1 MLKNTKRK
9 IVLMTTCV
17 LTGMTATGCTL
28 SGRNLFML
36 KKKEPSAEVLAGS
49 GPTSTFPA
57 PPSST
62 ATPEAIASIAGGTAA
77 PATANATSS
86 PSPISQPAQYA
97 GLNASPGYTTSPS
110 PPNLAAAQA
119 NGIYG
124 NTATKS
130 VGFRTPAAPAPQP
143 SGYTFGNKALTP
155 KAEESA
161 TEFAISDLPAT
172 GNAES
177 ATAASGFTVPS
188 TNFAPPAMGG
198 YPTAQPSPPA
208 IPQRGLTFPT
218 DGPAVAEITPP
229 TSDISGFG
237 NPSDATAAGD
247 ILPPAATSPA
257 FSTASTAVESAT
269 PSATLAPASV
279 DHNGGFGGYTPGSTG
294 SATGYPSGAEVPAT
308 QGSIYR

>member
-9 IVLMTTCV
+9 IVLITSCAFA
-17 LTGMTATGCTL
+17 GITAPGCTL
-28 SGRNLFML
+28 SGRNLFSL
-36 KKKEPSAEVLAGS
+36 KKKQPSAEVLAGS

-62 ATPEAIASIAGGTAA
+62 ATPEAIASVAGGTAA
-77 PATANATSS
+77 SATDTAPSS
-86 PSPISQPAQYA
+86 PTPGTQPANYA
-97 GLNASPGYTTSPS
+97 GLSASPGYTASPS

-130 VGFRTPAAPAPQP
+130 VGFRTPAAPAAQP

-155 KAEESA
+155 KAEESG
-161 TEFAISDLPAT
+161 TEFAMSDLPAT
-172 GNAES
+172 GNPES
-177 ATAASGFTVPS
+177 ATAVSGFTAPS
-188 TNFAPPAMGG
+188 TNLAPAVGD
-198 YPTAQPSPPA
+198 PTTQPSPPA
-208 IPQRGLTFPT
+208 IPQRGFTFPT

-229 TSDISGFG
+229 TSDTNSTA
-237 NPSDATAAGD
+237 NPPAAHNTGE

-257 FSTASTAVESAT
+257 FSTASATVESA
-269 PSATLAPASV
+269 PSAAVPPASV
-279 DHNGGFGGYTPGSTG
+279 GNTSGFGGYTPGSTG
-294 SATGYPSGAEVPAT
+294 SATGYPSGTEAPAT